1 MFEKQFFN
9 KTKTITYNAETW
21 LKAEKYFSTI
31 QHSKLNG
38 SSVKFHVGG
47 EMFLVSDTWGEYKKR
62 YTGIHGL
69 NVMGG
74 VKPL

>member
-9 KTKTITYNAETW
+9 KMKTITYNAETR

-38 SSVKFHVGG
+38 SSVKFPVGG
-47 EMFLVSDTWGEYKKR
+47 VISLFPTHGVNTRRGTPVSMVST
-62 YTGIHGL
+62 
-69 NVMGG
+69 
-74 VKPL
+74 